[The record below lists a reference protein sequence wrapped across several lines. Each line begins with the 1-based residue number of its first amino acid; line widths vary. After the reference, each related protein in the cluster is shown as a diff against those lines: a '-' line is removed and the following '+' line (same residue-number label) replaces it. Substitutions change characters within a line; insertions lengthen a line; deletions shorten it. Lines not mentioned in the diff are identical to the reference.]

1 MKPSILFA
9 CCIILS
15 VAGAMVTT
23 AEAQAPNSAIPNGA
37 WEGVI
42 EATTRPIVV
51 ASDFRTG
58 TVKLDATGSSSWII
72 ENLSNKAG
80 QVRFEITVGDQAFHF
95 EGALR
100 EPEIRG
106 TVRIGEEVLPFWLG
120 RLPVLPTPRDRVEAW
135 QQDLDV
141 MLTRFLRYDRSF
153 SAVSA
158 RPES

>member
-23 AEAQAPNSAIPNGA
+23 AEAQAPNAAIPNGA

-80 QVRFEITVGDQAFHF
+80 LVRFEITVGDQAFHF

-100 EPEIRG
+100 ESEIRG